1 MDLKELLENPRTAGF
16 SRIKYLQNYGT
27 EEQMAEFI
35 NGLFIEAFNAKYTGD
50 WDAFIAFMEGW
61 EDVALTG
68 QFNSMEMPEG
78 DIPWATLSKSLSSAK
93 IGLVT
98 TGGLYV
104 EGQEPFERG
113 DTSYRLIPSDVRK
126 EDIRIRHRGYD
137 NGPANKDINC
147 VYPLDRFKEMED
159 EGVIGELS
167 ATGYSFMGLINDTE
181 TLINERAPEVARALK
196 EDGVDAVFLA
206 ST

>member
-1 MDLKELLENPRTAGF
+1 MDVKELLENPRTAGF
-16 SRIKYLQNYGT
+16 SRIKYLQSYGT
-27 EEQMAEFI
+27 EEQAAEFL
-35 NGLFIEAFNAKYTGD
+35 NSLFLEAFNAKYTGD
-50 WDAFIAFMEGW
+50 WDAFIEFMEGW

-68 QFNSMEMPEG
+68 QFNSMAMPEG
-78 DIPWATLSKSLSSAK
+78 DIPWATLSKPLSSAK
-93 IGLVT
+93 VALVT

-113 DTSYRLIPSDVRK
+113 DTSYRRIPSDVRK
-126 EDIRIRHRGYD
+126 EAIQILHRGYD
-137 NGPANKDINC
+137 NGPANQDINC
-147 VYPLDRFKEMED
+147 VYPLDRFKEMES

-181 TLINERAPEVARALK
+181 TLINESAPEVARALK